1 MENYSFL
8 LYVFCIIII
17 FLIGK
22 FFIVPIKKLIKLC
35 VNSAIGAVL
44 IYVINMVGVNYNFH
58 IGLNLWTILCTGFLG
73 IPGVIL
79 ILLIKIIV

>member
-1 MENYSFL
+1 MKVINNKRGDFMENYSFL

-44 IYVINMVGVNYNFH
+44 IYVIGS
-58 IGLNLWTILCTGFLG
+58 
-73 IPGVIL
+73 VIL
-79 ILLIKIIV
+79 LYAAALAGFMLKDFIWNC